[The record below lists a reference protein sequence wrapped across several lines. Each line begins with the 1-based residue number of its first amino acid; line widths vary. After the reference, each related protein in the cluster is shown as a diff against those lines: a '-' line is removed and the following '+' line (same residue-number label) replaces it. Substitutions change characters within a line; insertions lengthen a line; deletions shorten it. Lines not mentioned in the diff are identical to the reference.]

1 MTNKFPPDSIEAFKS
16 SLCRHV
22 EAKIPR
28 KIQKQIFRGRTC
40 CRNCASQNVTQKKM
54 LAFCRYTSIA
64 EHAQRGDV
72 PRTIRLRFKASWVQ
86 HPWNTSVLRTL
97 LDKSTTFCNKRQWPA
112 YEPDAHQEPA
122 AHACSCY
129 IQNNLYH
136 KLGLVKMVLAKLTG
150 ALINKADRPWV
161 VRQPCPS
168 PPPPAGG
175 SKSCK
180 FDMCAVLFL
189 FISNAAKSIRK
200 NHPKKFHLR
209 ITMHCCRLSVG
220 KNLDADN
227 KRGHFA
233 DRQNLCLMPQNLI
246 QKHGFLQC
254 ASTWF
259 MEVTARS
266 FTRWLIR
273 NLVSDVK
280 VISLD
285 LQA

>member
-1 MTNKFPPDSIEAFKS
+1 
-16 SLCRHV
+16 
-22 EAKIPR
+22 
-28 KIQKQIFRGRTC
+28 
-40 CRNCASQNVTQKKM
+40 M

-168 PPPPAGG
+168 PPPP
-175 SKSCK
+175 SRRIKIMQIWHVRCSFPFYFECSEKHPQKSPEK
-180 FDMCAVLFL
+180 VSLENN
-189 FISNAAKSIRK
+189 NALLPIVCGKKSWRW
-200 NHPKKFHLR
+200 
-209 ITMHCCRLSVG
+209 
-220 KNLDADN
+220 
-227 KRGHFA
+227 
-233 DRQNLCLMPQNLI
+233 QQ
-246 QKHGFLQC
+246 
-254 ASTWF
+254 
-259 MEVTARS
+259 ARS
-266 FTRWLIR
+266 LRR
-273 NLVSDVK
+273 PPK
-280 VISLD
+280 SLFNATESSKNMGSCNALAHGLWKSLPAHLLAD
-285 LQA
+285 